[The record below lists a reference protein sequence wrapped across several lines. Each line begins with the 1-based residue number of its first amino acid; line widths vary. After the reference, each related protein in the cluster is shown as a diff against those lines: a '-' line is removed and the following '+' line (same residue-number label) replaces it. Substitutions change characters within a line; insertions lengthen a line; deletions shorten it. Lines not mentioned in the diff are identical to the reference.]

1 MEGVFISEIFKKLI
15 QYKKFL
21 GHVTIFKI
29 IYGVT

>member
-1 MEGVFISEIFKKLI
+1 MEGVFISEIFKILI

-21 GHVTIFKI
+21 DHVTKFRI